1 MRDLTKP
8 RATAPFLR
16 RRLPWEVLITALAG
30 VLYTV
35 AAFSKPPW
43 HDELFTRRLSAHPL
57 AGILDGLKSDSGPP
71 LYYFLMHVWGGLFG
85 DDGAVLRL
93 FSALCILTAGWIFVR
108 IMKRIQV
115 PLPASALL
123 VLFYLFPLNLFY
135 AVEARAYALLMLLV
149 WIFLDILFSSR
160 RVWALSLVFALMLYT
175 HNLAV
180 LYLPLLILLPF
191 VMRRWRRLGVP
202 VIAGLA
208 YWPFLSTLLSQP
220 KESIL
225 WMQEPFS
232 AAKIISFLSAMG
244 PMGPA
249 FPMVPISLLPR
260 DGAFVVPLFVA
271 ACAAGIALAGLVHR
285 EGAVRVCALG
295 FIVTGAALLGTSA
308 LFVNIYFPS
317 RGEALVFPFFLV
329 TVLSVLGMFKP
340 FVVRPFAACVLLLL
354 LIQTI
359 LWIPSLPD
367 QRPLGMVVDHMKPY
381 AKNDARIFILGP
393 WKLTLD
399 YYFEK
404 AGAHPE
410 TFIVPRDQRE
420 HPGWYRCERF
430 TPMEARRLR
439 EEAGTAPAYLFSDT
453 GNPCDAGLHSAFP
466 DLEILG
472 ATGPLYFARIR

>member
-1 MRDLTKP
+1 MKDLTKP
-8 RATAPFLR
+8 RAAAPFPR
-16 RRLPWEVLITALAG
+16 RRPPWEVLIAALAG
-30 VLYTV
+30 ALYAV

-43 HDELFTRRLSAHPL
+43 HDELFTRWLSAHSF
-57 AGILDGLKSDSGPP
+57 AGILDGLKGDSGPP
-71 LYYFLMHVWGGLFG
+71 LYYVLMHLWGGIIG
-85 DDGAVLRL
+85 DEPAILRL
-93 FSALCILTAGWIFVR
+93 FSALCILMAGWFFVR

-115 PLPASALL
+115 PLPAPALL

-191 VMRRWRRLGVP
+191 AMRRLRLLGVP
-202 VIAGLA
+202 ILAGLA
-208 YWPFLSTLLSQP
+208 YWPFLPTLLSQP
-220 KESIL
+220 RESIL

-232 AAKIISFLSAMG
+232 VLKIVSFLSGMG

-249 FPMVPISLLPR
+249 FPMYPINLLLR
-260 DGAFVVPLFVA
+260 DGVPAMPLFVA
-271 ACAAGIALAGLVHR
+271 ACAAIIVLVGLVHR

-354 LIQTI
+354 LIQTV

-367 QRPLGMVVDHMKPY
+367 QKPLSAAAHMKPY
-381 AKNDARIFILGP
+381 AKSGAKIFILGP

-404 AGAHPE
+404 AGAHAE

-430 TPMEARRLR
+430 TPMDARSLR
-439 EEAGTAPAYLFSDT
+439 EEAGTSPAYLFSDT
-453 GNPCDAGLHSAFP
+453 GNPCDPGLRSAFP
-466 DLEILG
+466 DLEVLG
-472 ATGPLYFARIR
+472 ATGPLYFARLR